1 MLNIVILE
9 AFHIPKKKSK
19 RSMHAITTSYQHYS
33 EDLSQVYKLINYKK
47 ETKMFTTYTQ
57 EDCIHKKKYK

>member
-9 AFHIPKKKSK
+9 AFHIPKKKKSK
-19 RSMHAITTSYQHYS
+19 RSMHVTTSYQHYS

-57 EDCIHKKKYK
+57 EDCIH

>member
-9 AFHIPKKKSK
+9 AFHIPKKKKKSK
-19 RSMHAITTSYQHYS
+19 RSMHVTTSYQHYS
-33 EDLSQVYKLINYKK
+33 EDLSQVYKLISYKK

-57 EDCIHKKKYK
+57 EDCIH